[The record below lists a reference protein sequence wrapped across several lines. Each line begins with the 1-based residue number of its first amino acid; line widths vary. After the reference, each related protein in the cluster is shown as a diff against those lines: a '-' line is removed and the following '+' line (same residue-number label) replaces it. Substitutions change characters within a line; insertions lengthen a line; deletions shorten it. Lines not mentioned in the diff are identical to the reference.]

1 MLKARQFLDCRAFF
15 ICLRRAGSPVDLRA
29 EKKRKMLH
37 LEIAG
42 RKSTALRQ
50 GRTIA
55 LAQKAN
61 GPSYPFVRN

>member
-15 ICLRRAGSPVDLRA
+15 ICLQRAGSPVELRA

-37 LEIAG
+37 LENAG
-42 RKSTALRQ
+42 RKSTAMRQ

-55 LAQKAN
+55 LAPNAN
-61 GPSYPFVRN
+61 GSSYPFVRN